1 MLNSTM
7 KKQATSQTTNKNGDS
22 GKLNKRNAILLH
34 TTKQINLENIELSE
48 RGILKERSTHKT
60 MYYMIP
66 LT

>member
-1 MLNSTM
+1 M
-7 KKQATSQTTNKNGDS
+7 
-22 GKLNKRNAILLH
+22 LH